1 MMQEKKINDD
11 KSRSGQKLLLSQKKA
26 LEKYGAYLAEQ
37 LAAAP
42 KGEADKKHRV
52 YIETQ
57 ISLNN
62 KKIANIDAKL

>member
-1 MMQEKKINDD
+1 MAKYVKDNKVKYSSKQ
-11 KSRSGQKLLLSQKKA
+11 LVAQKKA

-57 ISLNN
+57 ISMNN
-62 KKIANIDAKL
+62 KKIANIAAKI